1 MVVWAYRRQ
10 IAQLKKVAMQPLDF
24 TVRAK
29 RWVLV
34 ACISALLF
42 LLGVTSEYARE
53 QRRDNDKL
61 REEAMRRFQEQYSA
75 DIQERL
81 GRVELRTKMHSEEMA
96 EFRASMKE
104 FSKTVS
110 DHGLAVRELAYQV
123 RVLGNKVAA
132 SGRD

>member
-1 MVVWAYRRQ
+1 MVRAYRRHLNLLRM
-10 IAQLKKVAMQPLDF
+10 AAMKPIDF
-24 TVRAK
+24 RVSAP
-29 RWVLV
+29 RWLLV

-61 REEAMRRFQEQYSA
+61 REEAMKRFQEQYSA

-81 GRVELRTKMHSEEMA
+81 GRVELRTKIHSEEMA
-96 EFRASMKE
+96 EFRSSMKE
-104 FSKTVS
+104 FSRTVS

-123 RVLGNKVAA
+123 RQLGNKVALA
-132 SGRD
+132 NRGQ